1 MATLAQ
7 LDAADREF
15 FAVVSETAFCNPF
28 SERRAELDAKIVG
41 HAVEPLSE
49 AHLAEMTQVIAGRVR
64 KLEAQGLADL
74 RRYAAHDRDL
84 MQTVFLFEIYHRCC
98 QDFDQLILEQV
109 KGGAQPLPVKFA
121 SEALSQMRRR
131 GIGGAEAARFFAIF
145 YQLRR
150 AFYFIVRGLIGQSPC
165 MQEFRRRL
173 WNNVFT
179 QDVRLYERYLWNRME
194 DFSTLL
200 LGETGTGKGA
210 AAAAVG
216 RSGYIPFDEKTGRFT
231 ESFLRSFV
239 ALNLSQFPET
249 LIESELFGH
258 RKGAFTGAVEAHEG
272 VLARCSPHGA
282 IFLDEIGE
290 VSVPVQIKLLQ
301 VLQERTFCPVG
312 SHEPVRFRGRVVAA
326 TNRPLETLRARGLFR
341 DDFFYRLSSDV
352 IHVPPLRQRL
362 EEAPGE
368 LRQLLE
374 HAVANLIGTPVA
386 ELVGAVEA
394 AIHRTVGARYPWPGN
409 VRELEQGVRQILLT
423 GAYAGSAPPKGKD
436 LVERLISGVEA
447 ETLDADALLAGY
459 CALLYENTGNYEAVA
474 RQTNLDRRTVKK
486 YVAQGLASQPAKA
499 TTEAG

>member
-1 MATLAQ
+1 MAVFAKLEQ
-7 LDAADREF
+7 RDREF
-15 FAVVSETAFCNPF
+15 FEAVSESAFCNPF
-28 SERRAELDAKIVG
+28 SERRAQLDSRILGRSIKPFA
-41 HAVEPLSE
+41 ED
-49 AHLAEMTQVIAGRVR
+49 HLDEMTEIISARVR
-64 KLEAQGLADL
+64 RLEGQGFADL
-74 RRYAAHDRDL
+74 RRYSSSDREV
-84 MQTVFLFEIYHRCC
+84 MQTAFLFEIYHRCYR
-98 QDFDQLILEQV
+98 DFDQLILDQV
-109 KGGAQPLPVKFA
+109 KLGAQSAPVKFA
-121 SEALSQMRRR
+121 GEALAQMRRR
-131 GIGGAEAARFFAIF
+131 GMGTAESVRFFAIF

-150 AFYFIVRGLIGQSPC
+150 AFHFIVRGLIGQSPS
-165 MQEFRRRL
+165 MQEFRRHL

-179 QDVRLYERYLWNRME
+179 QDVRLYERFLWNRME

-210 AAAAVG
+210 AAAAIG

-231 ESFLRSFV
+231 ESFMRSFI
-239 ALNLSQFPET
+239 ALNLSQFSEA

-301 VLQERTFCPVG
+301 VLQERTFSPIG
-312 SHEPVRFRGRVVAA
+312 SHESVRFRGRVVAA
-326 TNRPLETLRARGLFR
+326 TNQQVDALRVRGLFR

-362 EEAPGE
+362 QETPGE
-368 LRQLLE
+368 LRQLLGY
-374 HAVANLIGTPVA
+374 AVANLVGESIP
-386 ELVGAVEA
+386 ELVDQLET
-394 AIHRTVGARYPWPGN
+394 AICRTVGDKYSWPGN
-409 VRELEQGVRQILLT
+409 VRELEQAVRRILLT
-423 GAYAGSAPPKGKD
+423 GDYAGSAPPKGKD
-436 LVERLISGVEA
+436 LVERLTAGIEA

-486 YVAQGLASQPAKA
+486 YVQQGLRQDSPMK
-499 TTEAG
+499 